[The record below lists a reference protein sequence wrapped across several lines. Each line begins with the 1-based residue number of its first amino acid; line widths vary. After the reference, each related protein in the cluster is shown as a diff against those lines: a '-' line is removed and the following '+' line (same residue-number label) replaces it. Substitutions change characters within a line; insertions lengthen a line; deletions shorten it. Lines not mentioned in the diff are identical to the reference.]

1 LTRREADKLGTI
13 LHHLHLG
20 RIHYAE
26 AMMSVIDLIE
36 IAEREHAAED
46 MVNAS
51 LEQSTKGT
59 GDDRSV

>member
-1 LTRREADKLGTI
+1 MTRHEADKLGTI

-36 IAEREHAAED
+36 IAEREHAIED
-46 MVNAS
+46 TVNAA
-51 LEQSTKGT
+51 LEQSAKGT
-59 GDDRSV
+59 GNDRSV